1 VAHINNDGSVDTNF
15 TANVNNTVSDLILSN
30 NKLFIGGSFTS
41 IDGVADNRIYIGALS
56 PTTGALDA

>member
-1 VAHINNDGSVDTNF
+1 VAHINNNGTVDTSF
-15 TANVNNTVSDLILSN
+15 TANVNNAVTDLLLHNS
-30 NKLFIGGSFTS
+30 KLFISGSFTS